1 MSDGRTDAVTSA
13 PSRVRGA
20 SERPR
25 RGHGP
30 MDALPV
36 LARSHCVRLSLP
48 LRLPL
53 ARWIVDSDPF
63 LDAVFRMNRRAGEDA
78 FRPLLASVLGVRPP
92 QAPLSQPP
100 RRDGAWPQH
109 EVIIGAAD
117 GQNNSSV
124 LTCLKNRNAGMLL
137 VVMVVARRVR
147 TLSLSS
153 SLNNYSLRL
162 QDTAIHKPIMRISS
176 CL

>member
-20 SERPR
+20 IERPRPR

-36 LARSHCVRLSLP
+36 LARSDCVRFSLP
-48 LRLPL
+48 LRLAL

-100 RRDGAWPQH
+100 
-109 EVIIGAAD
+109 
-117 GQNNSSV
+117 
-124 LTCLKNRNAGMLL
+124 
-137 VVMVVARRVR
+137 VVMAPGPN
-147 TLSLSS
+147 TKSLYRS
-153 SLNNYSLRL
+153 
-162 QDTAIHKPIMRISS
+162 TAGAGGGLTK
-176 CL
+176 

>member
-1 MSDGRTDAVTSA
+1 MTDGRTQSHLL
-13 PSRVRGA
+13 PRECEERA

-30 MDALPV
+30 MDARFPSSRASLSPSPSSARSLDRRFGPVSRRRLPNEPKSGRGRISS
-36 LARSHCVRLSLP
+36 LARVGPGCP
-48 LRLPL
+48 ATPG
-53 ARWIVDSDPF
+53 P
-63 LDAVFRMNRRAGEDA
+63 
-78 FRPLLASVLGVRPP
+78 
-92 QAPLSQPP
+92 SQPP

-153 SLNNYSLRL
+153 SLNN
-162 QDTAIHKPIMRISS
+162 
-176 CL
+176 

>member
-1 MSDGRTDAVTSA
+1 MDAVTSA
-13 PSRVRGA
+13 PSRVRQASGRGRGA
-20 SERPR
+20 DTARWTRARFPSSSLGLRALLSPSPSGARSLDR
-25 RGHGP
+25 RFGP
-30 MDALPV
+30 VSRRRLPNEPKSGRGRISA
-36 LARSHCVRLSLP
+36 LARVGPGCP
-48 LRLPL
+48 ATPG
-53 ARWIVDSDPF
+53 P
-63 LDAVFRMNRRAGEDA
+63 
-78 FRPLLASVLGVRPP
+78 
-92 QAPLSQPP
+92 SQPP

>member
-117 GQNNSSV
+117 GQNNSSI
-124 LTCLKNRNAGMLL
+124 LTCLKTDSFLL
-137 VVMVVARRVR
+137 ALKQ
-147 TLSLSS
+147 TLDSVQSC
-153 SLNNYSLRL
+153 
-162 QDTAIHKPIMRISS
+162 KFGKFKIMSIDRQGIIYN
-176 CL
+176 